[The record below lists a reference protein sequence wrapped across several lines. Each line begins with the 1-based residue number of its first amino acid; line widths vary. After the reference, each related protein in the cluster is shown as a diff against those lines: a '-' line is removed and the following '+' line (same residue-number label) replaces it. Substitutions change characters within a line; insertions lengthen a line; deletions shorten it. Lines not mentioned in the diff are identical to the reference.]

1 MCAKQSTVYRGNT
14 PAKEEESINFRE
26 IFLKYAFHWP
36 LFVLAFILTMGV
48 AFIYSKVKKPGYE
61 VTATLQIQDDTKD
74 KAPGSEKQALNE
86 LDLISSAKIVEN
98 EMEVLKSFTLVS
110 KVVYDLQLWV
120 NYSRTTKLVKKED
133 LYKKSPVT
141 FKLLQKKGEMH
152 GQTFNIIIKNAN
164 TFLLKKSDGKFT
176 QFNFSDVL
184 DNSFGLWQLE
194 PTADINKYIGSE
206 ITVTINNPYQV
217 VDATQKGL
225 VVNLIDKQASTITL
239 SINDKLPERGM
250 DVLNDLI
257 SRYEEAEVQM
267 KNKITQSTLD
277 FINERL
283 KSLTGELSHA
293 EGQVQAY
300 ESARG
305 VTDLDDQSK
314 SYIQSTAENDK
325 NLNEVN
331 IELQVVAGI
340 EKYANTPGSTSVPS
354 TLGIN
359 DTNLGALVQKLSDL
373 QIERDRML
381 AVMPETNP
389 KLEPVNTAIS
399 ATRTSILENVKSI
412 KSSLLAQKRQLESF
426 NARYQSNIRNV
437 PSQVKDL
444 MGLKR
449 DQTIKDN
456 LYTYLLQKRE
466 ELSVSYAS
474 ILPNARLVDPAY
486 VMPMKPLQKYSPFLV
501 ALAFTFLFPVGLVYG
516 RNSIKNAVTHAR
528 EITTVTEVPVL
539 CELSF
544 EKTKTPIVVH
554 DKGKFAIAEEFRT
567 LRTKLHYLHDKTGKS
582 RVTLITSSISNEG
595 KSFIS
600 TNLAVAIAASGRKT
614 VILEMDL
621 RKPRVSEIFGITEKL
636 PGISNYLNG
645 ESGITETAIIQKSD
659 TYPNLDIIGS
669 GDFYPNP
676 SELLEQDRLETLITY
691 LRAHYDDII
700 IDTPPVNIVT
710 DAVIIAKQADVTLY
724 SVRQGYTS
732 KMLLPFIKT
741 VSEEESLPKLN
752 IVFNGIEK
760 GRFGYNGYTYGY
772 GDYITDKQTKK
783 KYSNSIFNNFL
794 KRF

>member
-14 PAKEEESINFRE
+14 PLKEEESVNFRE
-26 IFLKYAFHWP
+26 IFLKYSFHWP
-36 LFVLAFILTMGV
+36 LFILVFV
-48 AFIYSKVKKPGYE
+48 AAMSIAYVYFKVKKPGYQ
-61 VTATLQIQDDTKD
+61 VTATLQIQDETKD
-74 KAPGSEKQALNE
+74 KAPGADKAALSE
-86 LDLISSAKIVEN
+86 LDLVNTGKIVEN
-98 EMEVLKSFTLVS
+98 EMEVLRSFTLVS

-120 NYSRTTKLVKKED
+120 KYTRTTKLVKQED
-133 LYKKSPVT
+133 LYKKTPVH
-141 FKLLQKKGEMH
+141 FKLIQKKGDLG
-152 GQTFNIIIKNAN
+152 GQKFDIVIKNAN
-164 TFLLKKSDGKFT
+164 TFLLKRSNGKYT
-176 QFNFSDVL
+176 QFNFKDVL
-184 DNSFGLWQLE
+184 DNEFGLWQLE
-194 PTADINKYIGSE
+194 PTKDINNYIGST
-206 ITVTINNPYQV
+206 ITVSLGNPYSV

-225 VVNLIDKQASTITL
+225 LIALVDKQASTISLTV
-239 SINDKLPERGM
+239 SDNLPERGM
-250 DVLNDLI
+250 DILNDLI
-257 SRYEEAEVQM
+257 SRYDEAEVQM

-283 KSLTGELSHA
+283 KTLTGELSHA
-293 EGQVQAY
+293 EGQVQSY
-300 ESARG
+300 ESSRG

-314 SYIQSTAENDK
+314 SYVQSTMENDK

-331 IELQVVAGI
+331 VELQVVDGI
-340 EKYANTPGSTSVPS
+340 EKYANTPGSTNVPS

-359 DTNLGALVQKLSDL
+359 DSGLSTLIEKLSEL

-381 AVMPETNP
+381 ATMPETNP
-389 KLEPVNTAIS
+389 MLDPVNRQISSTRSAIMQ
-399 ATRTSILENVKSI
+399 NVRNI
-412 KSSLLAQKRQLESF
+412 KSSLLAQKRQLESYDKK
-426 NARYQSNIRNV
+426 YQSTIRNV
-437 PSQVKDL
+437 PVQQRDL
-444 MGLKR
+444 IGLKR
-449 DQTIKDN
+449 DQTLKDN

-474 ILPNARLVDPAY
+474 ILSNARLVDPAY
-486 VMPMKPLQKYSPFLV
+486 VLPVKPLNKYAPFLV
-501 ALAFTFLFPVGLVYG
+501 AIAFAFLFPVGLIYG
-516 RNSIKNAVTHAR
+516 RNSIKNAITHSR
-528 EITTVTEVPVL
+528 EISQGTDVPVL

-554 DKGKFAIAEEFRT
+554 DRGKFAIAEEFRT
-567 LRTKLHYLHDKTGKS
+567 LRTKLHYLHGKTDKG
-582 RVTLITSSISNEG
+582 RVTLITSSISSEG

-621 RKPRVSEIFGITEKL
+621 RKPRVSEIFGIEDKQ

-645 ESGITETAIIQKSD
+645 EVSETKIIQKSA

-676 SELLEQDRLETLITY
+676 SELLEQDRLSTLITY
-691 LRAHYDDII
+691 LRSNYDDIV

-710 DAVIIAKQADVTLY
+710 DAFIIAKQADITLY
-724 SVRQGYTS
+724 CVRQGHTS
-732 KMLLPFIKT
+732 KMLLPFIKNIN
-741 VSEEESLPKLN
+741 EEEHFNKLN

-783 KYSNSIFNNFL
+783 KYSNSIFNNFF

>member
-14 PAKEEESINFRE
+14 TLKEEESVNFRE
-26 IFLKYAFHWP
+26 IISKYTFHWP
-36 LFVLAFILTMGV
+36 LFVLVFIITMSV
-48 AFIYSKVKKPGYE
+48 AFVYYKLKKPAYD

-74 KAPGSEKQALNE
+74 KAPGSEKTALNE
-86 LDLISSAKIVEN
+86 LNLINSSKIVEN
-98 EMEVLKSFTLVS
+98 EMEILKSFTLVS

-120 NYSRTTKLVKKED
+120 NYSRTSKFVKKED
-133 LYKKSPVT
+133 LYKRSPIV
-141 FKLLQKKGEMH
+141 FKLVQKKGDLG
-152 GQTFNIIIKNAN
+152 GQKFDIVIKSAN
-164 TFLLKKSDGKFT
+164 TFLIRKSNGKYV
-176 QFNFSDVL
+176 QFNFKDVL
-184 DNSFGLWQLE
+184 DNRFGLWQLQ
-194 PTADINKYIGSE
+194 PTKTINDYIGST
-206 ITVTINNPYQV
+206 ITVTISNPYQV
-217 VDATQKGL
+217 VDSQQKGIL
-225 VVNLIDKQASTITL
+225 AALADKQASTIDLTV
-239 SINDKLPERGM
+239 SDNLPERGM
-250 DVLNDLI
+250 DILNDLI

-277 FINERL
+277 FINDRL
-283 KSLTGELSHA
+283 KALTGELAQAENKVSSHA
-293 EGQVQAY
+293 SSRGITDIEDQGKLYVQG
-300 ESARG
+300 S
-305 VTDLDDQSK
+305 
-314 SYIQSTAENDK
+314 AENDK

-331 IELQVVAGI
+331 IQLEVLDGI
-340 EKYANTPGSTSVPS
+340 EKYANTPGSTNVPS
-354 TLGIN
+354 TLGIQDN
-359 DTNLGALVQKLSDL
+359 TLGSLIQKLSDL

-389 KLEPVNTAIS
+389 KLEPINGQIV
-399 ATRTSILENVKSI
+399 ATRASILQNVRSI
-412 KSSLLAQKRQLESF
+412 KSSLLAQRR
-426 NARYQSNIRNV
+426 NYQSVNDKYASSIRNV
-437 PSQVKDL
+437 PEAQRDVMDV
-444 MGLKR
+444 KR

-486 VMPMKPLQKYSPFLV
+486 VMPVKPMKKYVPFFVSIAMTL
-501 ALAFTFLFPVGLVYG
+501 LIPIGMIYG
-516 RNSIKNAVTHAR
+516 RSTIKNAVTHSK
-528 EITTVTEVPVL
+528 EITKESGVPVL

-567 LRTKLHYLHDKTGKS
+567 LRTKLHYLHGKTDVG
-582 RVTLITSSISNEG
+582 RVTLITSSISSEG

-621 RKPRVSEIFGITEKL
+621 RKPRVSEVFGLQEKL

-645 ESGITETAIIQKSD
+645 EVQENKIIQKSA

-676 SELLEQDRLETLITY
+676 SELLEQDRLETLITH
-691 LRAHYDDII
+691 LRGHYDDII

-710 DAVIIAKQADVTLY
+710 DATIIAKQADLTLY

-741 VSEEESLPKLN
+741 VNEEETFPKLN

-783 KYSNSIFNNFL
+783 KYSNSMFNNFF